1 LYIINFV
8 GTIAS
13 TAATLPLFDMEN
25 GGSTTYSNFAT
36 SALHTLGDV
45 TLCLS
50 IFVADIT
57 MSWRMWIIWSK
68 EWKVLIFPGMILST
82 GLVGA
87 GFIITYDCIGIA
99 DHADSYEI
107 WSESMIAIT
116 AILNTYLTAMT
127 CGKLWW
133 VSRKVRKIC
142 PASQTSGRYSAFIGA
157 VIEAGAF
164 YTLSAVMFTILLHV
178 SLDGRF
184 IFQSIFVNAT
194 VMAPTLVLLKL
205 SMGYLQPG
213 DSVANSVPS
222 NLLKNN
228 TSLNAP
234 SSRQRR
240 DDLSCDLSDLDSRDN
255 TSQMT
260 ESKDFKIGT
269 YDLSS
274 PTTTLEGRDSRME
287 IYVDTKANTSIV

>member
-1 LYIINFV
+1 
-8 GTIAS
+8 
-13 TAATLPLFDMEN
+13 
-25 GGSTTYSNFAT
+25 
-36 SALHTLGDV
+36 
-45 TLCLS
+45 
-50 IFVADIT
+50 
-57 MSWRMWIIWSK
+57 
-68 EWKVLIFPGMILST
+68 
-82 GLVGA
+82 
-87 GFIITYDCIGIA
+87 
-99 DHADSYEI
+99 
-107 WSESMIAIT
+107 MIAIT